1 MPRLAGRFYNRL
13 MKPAITV
20 PSFPEL
26 SLRRNERIGFG
37 PYLVLE
43 TLPWL
48 LLATVMRLYSLTL
61 PDGLSLLGFFVAHVP
76 VFIAFLLAS
85 QKMVRLTG
93 GSTALERL
101 SFHRQLSLSW
111 AVVWRLSLLFF
122 CTVILIVLLGMNK
135 YSASK
140 FWLGFDGI
148 VFVWGRGFLP
158 FWSALIAAIVFI
170 MVVEKGLDRKPTF
183 LAVLRQFGARW
194 KQLTKAIAVI
204 GLVFVGCTFVQF
216 FVGRLV
222 WAAGEP
228 LALPFGRNLLYV
240 GFLAGVSY
248 VRLWL
253 AITILTYAVRA
264 SYRQQSPQGD
274 DKT

>member
-1 MPRLAGRFYNRL
+1 MY
-13 MKPAITV
+13 
-20 PSFPEL
+20 
-26 SLRRNERIGFG
+26 RNEQVGFG

-48 LLATVMRLYSLTL
+48 LLATVIRLYSLSW
-61 PDGLSLLGFFVAHVP
+61 PGGLSLLGFFVAHVP

-93 GSTALERL
+93 GFTALERL

-111 AVVWRLSLLFF
+111 AVLWRLLLLFF
-122 CTVILIVLLGMNK
+122 CTIIIAVLLGMNK

-183 LAVLRQFGARW
+183 LSVVRQFKARW
-194 KQLTKAIAVI
+194 KQLTKAIIII
-204 GLVFVGCTFVQF
+204 GLLFVACTFVQF

-222 WAAGEP
+222 WAVGEP
-228 LALPFGRNLLYV
+228 LALPFGRNLLYI
-240 GFLAGVSY
+240 GFLASVSY

-264 SYRQQSPQGD
+264 SYRQQLPQSAM
-274 DKT
+274 KT